1 MVSYNIIL
9 NSQNKVAGTPN
20 NDTKFYYDWTFL
32 TDNEYKLTFTFNG
45 STINTSTLIPSI
57 HIDLGQTNTYAVS
70 STMISGIN
78 SLSIGTL
85 NTNGLLLTSSQ
96 VTNGSIYLSHRPT
109 NSIFSVRIL
118 DPSGNP
124 FLDSGSAI
132 MNNYM
137 LTLHLEKP

>member
-1 MVSYNIIL
+1 MVCYNIIL

-32 TDNEYKLTFTFNG
+32 NDTEYKLTFSFNG
-45 STINTSTLIPSI
+45 SSANSTSAIPSV
-57 HIDLGQTNTYAVS
+57 HIDLGQTSTYAVS

-85 NTNGLLLTSSQ
+85 TNTGLLLSANQ
-96 VTNGSIYLSHRPT
+96 VSNGSIYLSHRPT

-118 DPSGNP
+118 DPSGVP
-124 FLDSGSAI
+124 LLDNGASI
-132 MNNYM
+132 MNNYI
-137 LTLHLEKP
+137 LTLHLEQL